1 MRSSL
6 IAAAAAA
13 LTLASPAL
21 AAPLLPTPPAGRDAD
36 ASPPLDPRI
45 RELIYAPHAV
55 YRVTGGFRT
64 ATQII
69 FAPDETIRHA
79 AVGDSIAW
87 EVAAEGSV
95 LFLKPRE
102 RHQATNLLVVT
113 ERNGRTRHYAFELAA
128 REPDDRSA
136 VVYQVRF
143 RYPVDEQAQQAAALQ
158 TASRRVETELV
169 NLELQRGA
177 IEGPRNLAYAVQGDA
192 ALQPSE
198 VSDNGRFTVLRFP
211 GVMAIPALFEIGSD
225 GQEKLVPYDVR
236 GEYVV
241 IHGLVRGLRLRRGAS
256 VLCIFNEAFS
266 PQGAATGAG
275 TASPAV
281 DRNLAGRL

>member
-1 MRSSL
+1 MKSL
-6 IAAAAAA
+6 LVA
-13 LTLASPAL
+13 LGASLALSTPVLATPVL
-21 AAPLLPTPPAGRDAD
+21 AVAREAAPP
-36 ASPPLDPRI
+36 DPRI
-45 RELIYAPHAV
+45 RELTYAPATV

-69 FAPDETIRHA
+69 FSPEETIRHA

-113 ERNGRTRHYAFELAA
+113 DRDGQTRHYAFELTALQ
-128 REPDDRSA
+128 PNDRRA

-143 RYPVDEQAQQAAALQ
+143 RYPIDEQTRQAAALE
-158 TASRRVETELV
+158 TAARRVEDQV
-169 NLELQRGA
+169 ISLELQRGA
-177 IEGPRNLAYAVQGDA
+177 IEGPRNLAYVVQGDA
-192 ALQPSE
+192 GLQPSE

-211 GVMAIPALFEIGSD
+211 GVQSLPALFEIGED
-225 GQEKLVPYDVR
+225 GQERLVPYDVR
-236 GEYVV
+236 GEFMVV
-241 IHGLVRGLRLRRGAS
+241 HGVVRGLRLRRGAS
-256 VLCIFNEAFS
+256 VLCIFNEAFN
-266 PQGAATGAG
+266 PRGAATGTG

-281 DRNLAGRL
+281 DRSLAGGL